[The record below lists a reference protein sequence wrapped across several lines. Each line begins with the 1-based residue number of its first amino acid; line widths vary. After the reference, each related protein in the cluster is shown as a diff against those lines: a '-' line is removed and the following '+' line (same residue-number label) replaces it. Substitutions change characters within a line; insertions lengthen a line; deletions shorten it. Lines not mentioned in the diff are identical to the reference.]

1 MKEDTML
8 VALGRPAATEPG
20 PINYPVHRASTIL
33 FEDLNR
39 YLERHAGKGM
49 PDTGAGIP
57 EADDRITY
65 GAVGSR
71 NSQSLAEAIAAIEQ
85 GCGSVI
91 TSTGLS
97 AITMAFTAVLEAGD
111 HILLPDSI
119 YGPARRF
126 CLDTLRR
133 FGVETSFYE
142 PTVGAGIKD
151 SIKPNTRLVHTEAPG
166 SLTFEMQDI
175 PAIVESAHAKGALV
189 TMDNTWAT
197 PLYFRPL
204 QHGVDISIQAGTK
217 YISGHSDLVIGA
229 ITAADPELFGRIS
242 THVHSF
248 GDVASPDDCFLALR
262 GLRSLAIRLARH
274 QESAYKVVHWLTAC
288 PQVKQVLWPALETD
302 IGHDLWRRDFS
313 GASSLFGLTLN
324 TENEKAIAAMV
335 DGLALFRIGS
345 SWGGYESLIA
355 GNRSQSIERE
365 IQPWSDTPFLLRL
378 HIGLEDPDDIIAD
391 LEAGFERLDA
401 L

>member
-1 MKEDTML
+1 MKEDTLL
-8 VALGRPAATEPG
+8 VALGRPTAAEPG

-33 FEDLNR
+33 FEDLDR
-39 YLERHAGKGM
+39 YLERHSSKG
-49 PDTGAGIP
+49 DA
-57 EADDRITY
+57 EEKERIHY
-65 GAVGSR
+65 GAMGSC
-71 NSQSLAEAIAAIEQ
+71 NSQSLAEAISAIEQ

-111 HILLPDSI
+111 HLLLPDSI
-119 YGPARRF
+119 YGPARQF

-133 FGVETSFYE
+133 FGIETSFYD
-142 PTVGAGIKD
+142 PTVGADIEHAIKD
-151 SIKPNTRLVHTEAPG
+151 NTRLVHTEAPG

-175 PAIVESAHAKGALV
+175 PAIVEVAHAKGALV

-229 ITAADPELFGRIS
+229 ITAADPELFATIRN
-242 THVHSF
+242 HVNGF

-262 GLRSLAIRLARH
+262 GLRSLSIRLARH

-302 IGHDLWRRDFS
+302 IGHELWRRDFS
-313 GASSLFGLTLN
+313 GASSLFGLALHS
-324 TENEKAIAAMV
+324 EDEKAIKAMV
-335 DGLALFRIGS
+335 DGLRLFRIGS

-355 GNRSQSIERE
+355 GNRSRDILRE
-365 IQPWSDTPFLLRL
+365 SRPWTDTPFLLRL

-401 L
+401 FQSAGA